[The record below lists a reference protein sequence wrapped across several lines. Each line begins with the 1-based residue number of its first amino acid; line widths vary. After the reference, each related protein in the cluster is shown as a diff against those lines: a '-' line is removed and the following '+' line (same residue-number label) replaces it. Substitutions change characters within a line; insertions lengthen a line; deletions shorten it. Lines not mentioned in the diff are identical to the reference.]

1 MGRGRGVATLK
12 PTAAVAAAEINGS
25 GPMPVLKEVRYRDA
39 RKRPWGRFA
48 AKIRDPLKKARVW
61 LGTFDS
67 AEDAACAYDAAAR
80 TLRGPKAKTN
90 FPHRSGSSSRCR
102 TAASPAP
109 LAAMGDS
116 TLPLLLRRPGWQ
128 LPPRPEPFP
137 PYAIFC
143 KLLILHKLHNLDWLN
158 CKLSL

>member
-1 MGRGRGVATLK
+1 MGRGRGVAALK
-12 PTAAVAAAEINGS
+12 PTAAVTAAEVNGS
-25 GPMPVLKEVRYRDA
+25 ESMPVLKEVRYRGA

-48 AKIRDPLKKARVW
+48 AEIRDPLKKARVW

-67 AEDAACAYDAAAR
+67 AEDAASAYDAAAR
-80 TLRGPKAKTN
+80 TLLGPKAKTN
-90 FPHRSGSSSRCR
+90 FSRLSGSSPQCR

-116 TLPLLLRRPGWQ
+116 TPSLLLCRPGWQ
-128 LPPRPEPFP
+128 LAPRPEPFP
-137 PYAIFC
+137 PCAIFC

-158 CKLSL
+158 CELSL